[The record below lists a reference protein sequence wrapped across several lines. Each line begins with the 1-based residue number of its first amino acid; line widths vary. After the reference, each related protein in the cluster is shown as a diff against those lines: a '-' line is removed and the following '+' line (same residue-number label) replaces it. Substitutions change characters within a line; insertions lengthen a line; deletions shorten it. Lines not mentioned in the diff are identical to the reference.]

1 MSSEEDSDAD
11 SVMESS
17 EEEEEV
23 EVPQI
28 QLPNRATRGKRL
40 EKVLNQEPF
49 IAGLNHSAL
58 LRGCYACAASKCLIY
73 HGLFRL
79 SCIVLWHFLQ
89 GFDECVSIF

>member
-40 EKVLNQEPF
+40 EKVLNQKP
-49 IAGLNHSAL
+49 LHSRLESQCLVTWL
-58 LRGCYACAASKCLIY
+58 LRMCS
-73 HGLFRL
+73 F
-79 SCIVLWHFLQ
+79 
-89 GFDECVSIF
+89 